1 MGNGKVGNNIPVAK
15 WLGQGWRANGMMKV
29 WTGRNTLCKHL
40 GKAHR
45 GLAISASADKGAEE
59 EEEKNKYLKVRD
71 PSGILPPQMLH
82 WKKYK
87 CQQKKM
93 FFTLFPFQTST
104 CQLRLGFTSIA
115 GVLLRQRWYKGVC
128 VGSGDPVT
136 GQGPGS
142 PSQHLTAT

>member
-1 MGNGKVGNNIPVAK
+1 
-15 WLGQGWRANGMMKV
+15 MMKV

-87 CQQKKM
+87 CQQKKC
-93 FFTLFPFQTST
+93 FSRYFPFRHRHAS
-104 CQLRLGFTSIA
+104 
-115 GVLLRQRWYKGVC
+115 
-128 VGSGDPVT
+128 
-136 GQGPGS
+136 
-142 PSQHLTAT
+142 